1 MQGRDGN
8 LFLAPA
14 LWATERDRT
23 MAHQVETFGDKA
35 AFASARKD
43 AWHKLGTVTRDC
55 MTAEEVMRIAHLGGW
70 NVRKIAIQGT
80 EFTPDGVNIINA
92 SDRYMTVRT
101 SPFTGATEY
110 LGVVG
115 NDYTPVQNEQ
125 ACELLDL
132 LTDESG
138 AHFETAGSL
147 NDGRRV
153 FTTMKLPN
161 TMRVGGVDKID
172 LYLAASNGHDG
183 TAAMRVD
190 VTPVRVVCANTQRAA
205 FQRSRGHYSFRHTS
219 GAKNRIEEAR
229 QALRLTW
236 RYCETFQAEADRM
249 INETLTNAE
258 FDRIVA
264 DLWPLPSNPGTR
276 AKNNRQQRHYALRY
290 LFEAA
295 DTQSEIRGT
304 RWAGY
309 QAITEYLDHKA
320 PAKNDMVR
328 ANRVLTSGA
337 LADVKTRAFDLLSV
351 G

>member
-1 MQGRDGN
+1 
-8 LFLAPA
+8 
-14 LWATERDRT
+14 
-23 MAHQVETFGDKA
+23 MAHEIETFGNMA
-35 AFASARKD
+35 AFASARED
-43 AWHKLGTVTRDC
+43 AWHKLGTVTREC
-55 MTAEEVMRIAHLGGW
+55 MTARQVMETAHLGGW

-80 EFTPDGVNIINA
+80 EYTPDGVDVVA
-92 SDRYMTVRT
+92 APDRFMTVRT

-115 NDYTPVQNEQ
+115 NDYTPVQNEE

-147 NDGRRV
+147 NNGRRV

-161 TMRVGGVDKID
+161 TMRIGGVDDID
-172 LYLAASNGHDG
+172 LYLAATNGHDG

-205 FQRSRGHYSFRHTS
+205 FRSSRGHYSFRHTS
-219 GAKNRIEEAR
+219 GAKHRIEEAR

-236 RYCETFQAEADRM
+236 RYCEAFETEAERM

-264 DLWPLPSNPGTR
+264 DLWPLPPNPGTR
-276 AKNNRQQRHYALRY
+276 AKNNYAQRHRELRY

-295 DTQSEIRGT
+295 DTQTAIRGT

-309 QAITEYLDHKA
+309 QTVAEYIDHKA
-320 PAKNDMVR
+320 PAKSELVR

-337 LADVKTRAFDLLSV
+337 LSDLKTRAFDLLSV
-351 G
+351 S

>member
-1 MQGRDGN
+1 M
-8 LFLAPA
+8 
-14 LWATERDRT
+14 
-23 MAHQVETFGDKA
+23 A
-35 AFASARKD
+35 AFASARVD
-43 AWHKLGTVTRDC
+43 AWHQLGTVTREC
-55 MTAEEVMRIAHLGGW
+55 MTAGDVMETAYLGGW
-70 NVRKIAIQGT
+70 NVRKIAVQGT
-80 EFTPDGVNIINA
+80 EFTPDGVNVIDA
-92 SDRYMTVRT
+92 PDRFMTVRT
-101 SPFTGATEY
+101 SPFTGTTEY

-115 NDYTPVQNEQ
+115 NDYTPVQNEE

-147 NDGRRV
+147 CGGRRV
-153 FTTMKLPN
+153 FVTMKLPD
-161 TMRVGGVDKID
+161 TMRVGGVDDID

-205 FQRSRGHYSFRHTS
+205 FRHSRGHYSFRHTS

-236 RYCETFQAEADRM
+236 RYCEAFEAEAERM
-249 INETLTNAE
+249 INEILRPGE
-258 FDRIVA
+258 FDRIVS
-264 DLWPLPSNPGTR
+264 DLWPLPPNPGTR
-276 AKNNRQQRHYALRY
+276 AKNNHLHRQGTLRF
-290 LFEAA
+290 LLEAA
-295 DTQSEIRGT
+295 DTQRAIRGT

-320 PAKNDMVR
+320 PAKNEDMR

-337 LADVKTRAFDLLSV
+337 LADIKTRAFDLLSV